1 MHHCVKV
8 ANPAGLVPLP
18 PIEGVRLA
26 AGGAKH
32 PPRGFRGIPPDT
44 PLVTFVVKRKSPGAP
59 SMARPCSR
67 GAPASVG
74 AGATCPCKI
83 PPGAGR
89 SACIKGRVQRMG
101 RSPSSHI
108 GPRRDPRSCKKAPG
122 EPQSPFTY
130 TPKRTKSCTP
140 TCNRTERK
148 IKKEEALPEPMGR
161 ASLHVASDDTSACS
175 VKRNMR
181 SGKNNC
187 PAALEN
193 CQEICYNY

>member
-1 MHHCVKV
+1 MPIARTTSKWQIQLPLV
-8 ANPAGLVPLP
+8 APSPFWG
-18 PIEGVRLA
+18 RA
-26 AGGAKH
+26 AGGMIM
-32 PPRGFRGIPPDT
+32 PPNGVQGQRPWHAFGDFRRET
-44 PLVTFVVKRKSPGAP
+44 KVTR
-59 SMARPCSR
+59 
-67 GAPASVG
+67 
-74 AGATCPCKI
+74 
-83 PPGAGR
+83 GAGR
-89 SACIKGRVQRMG
+89 SARISWAAGAPAPAPAPPGR
-101 RSPSSHI
+101 RSP
-108 GPRRDPRSCKKAPG
+108 
-122 EPQSPFTY
+122 PFTY

-148 IKKEEALPEPMGR
+148 IKKEEALPEPMGGR

>member
-8 ANPAGLVPLP
+8 ANPSRLVPLP

-26 AGGAKH
+26 AGGAKR

-44 PLVTFVVKRKSPGAP
+44 PLVTFVVKRKSPGCRAWQGHALAERPLKGRAEGQRP
-59 SMARPCSR
+59 SHIRGMQGPCPCS
-67 GAPASVG
+67 
-74 AGATCPCKI
+74 
-83 PPGAGR
+83 
-89 SACIKGRVQRMG
+89 
-101 RSPSSHI
+101 SS
-108 GPRRDPRSCKKAPG
+108 PG
-122 EPQSPFTY
+122 EPQSPSTY
-130 TPKRTKSCTP
+130 TPKSPKSCIP

-148 IKKEEALPEPMGR
+148 IKKEEALPEPTGR

-193 CQEICYNY
+193 CRKICYNY